1 MNRPKKE
8 KGIRRTHNVMVRF
21 KQRCLP
27 PHTLESSRMCKSTED
42 FPIRQGL
49 LKIRRRKI
57 FKNNNLFEIVKL
69 NITTRQAA
77 EAYGFRPNRSSMI
90 CCPFHADRNP
100 SMKVDFRFH
109 CFGCGADGDVIDFTA
124 KLFQLSLRQAA
135 EKLATDFG
143 LSATDNFQP
152 LPCKPVEKPLSPKD
166 QFYKILCGYR
176 SLLADWRMAYA
187 PKNPEASLH
196 PCFVAS
202 LHYADRVQY
211 LLDILLQESPNEKQ
225 QLLNGKEVTALGE
238 AIERCKET
246 EEAA

>member
-1 MNRPKKE
+1 MEQIKEDSRPSVLQKLHQRQEEINQREQTCTKPKKRSHGME
-8 KGIRRTHNVMVRF
+8 L
-21 KQRCLP
+21 Q
-27 PHTLESSRMCKSTED
+27 
-42 FPIRQGL
+42 
-49 LKIRRRKI
+49 RRKI
-57 FKNNNLFEIVKL
+57 FKYNNLFEVVKL
-69 NITTRQAA
+69 NITARQAA

-109 CFGCGADGDVIDFTA
+109 CFGCGVDGDVIDFTA

-135 EKLATDFG
+135 EKLASDFG

-152 LPCKPVEKPLSPKD
+152 LPCKPVEKPLSLKE
-166 QFYKILCGYR
+166 QFYKILCSYR
-176 SLLADWRMAYA
+176 SLLANWRITYV
-187 PKNPEASLH
+187 PQNPEETLH

-202 LHYADRVQY
+202 MHYADRVQY
-211 LLDILLQESPNEKQ
+211 LLDILLQGSSHEKQ

-238 AIERCKET
+238 AIERCKEA

>member
-1 MNRPKKE
+1 M
-8 KGIRRTHNVMVRF
+8 IR
-21 KQRCLP
+21 
-27 PHTLESSRMCKSTED
+27 
-42 FPIRQGL
+42 
-49 LKIRRRKI
+49 
-57 FKNNNLFEIVKL
+57 
-69 NITTRQAA
+69 
-77 EAYGFRPNRSSMI
+77 
-90 CCPFHADRNP
+90 CPFHADRNP

-135 EKLATDFG
+135 KKLATDFG

-152 LPCKPVEKPLSPKD
+152 FSCKPVEKPLSQKE
-166 QFYKILCGYR
+166 QFYKILCSYR
-176 SLLADWRMAYA
+176 SLLTNWRVTYA
-187 PKNPEASLH
+187 PQNPEEALH
-196 PCFVAS
+196 PCFVAG

-211 LLDILLQESPNEKQ
+211 LLDILLQGSPPEKQ